1 LSVVAAEADLEIQL
15 LAAEE
20 PARADLELPK
30 MLIQH
35 QVKLLQLQLVA
46 VEQAQMVVTPTMQA
60 NNRPYKAQDSR

>member
-1 LSVVAAEADLEIQL
+1 MEIQL
-15 LAAEE
+15 PAAEE
-20 PARADLELPK
+20 PARADLELEK

-46 VEQAQMVVTPTMQA
+46 AEQAQMVVTLTMQV